1 MDKVIGLD
9 RFVELVED
17 GMTVMVGGFLA
28 CGGPNMLMDALVA
41 KGTKD
46 LTLIANDMARP
57 TAGLGQLVAK
67 RQVRKVVASHIGM
80 NPEVAAQMNE
90 GTLEVELVPQGTLAE
105 RIRSGG
111 AGLGGVLTR
120 TGLGTLVADG
130 KQTVTVDGV
139 EYLLET
145 PLKAD
150 LALICGHT
158 VDRSGNVW
166 YKGTARNFNDVMALA
181 ATTVIVEADHVV
193 EVGAIEPE
201 SVVTPNVLVDYVVEG
216 RN

>member
-57 TAGLGQLVAK
+57 TVGLGQLVAN
-67 RQVRKVVASHIGM
+67 RQVRKVIASHIGM
-80 NPEVAAQMNE
+80 NPEVAAQMNA
-90 GTLEVELVPQGTLAE
+90 GTLDVELVPQGTLAE
-105 RIRSGG
+105 RIRAAGS
-111 AGLGGVLTR
+111 GLGGVLTR

-130 KQTVTVDGV
+130 KPVVTVDDID
-139 EYLLET
+139 YLLET

-150 LALICGHT
+150 LALISGHT
-158 VDRSGNVW
+158 VDRSGNIW

-181 ATTVIVEADHVV
+181 ATTVVVEADHVV
-193 EVGAIEPE
+193 EIGAIEPE
-201 SVVTPNVLVDYVVEG
+201 NVVTPNVLVDYVVEG
-216 RN
+216 KN

>member
-9 RFVELVED
+9 KFVELVDD
-17 GMTVMVGGFLA
+17 GMTVMVSGFLA
-28 CGGPNMLMDALVA
+28 CGGPNMLVDALVA

-46 LTLIANDMARP
+46 LTLIANDMAWP
-57 TAGLGQLVAK
+57 TVGLGQLVTN
-67 RQVRKVVASHIGM
+67 RQVRKVVASHVGM
-80 NPEVAAQMNE
+80 NPGVAAQLNE
-90 GTLEVELVPQGTLAE
+90 GTLELELVPQGTLVE
-105 RIRSGG
+105 RIRAGG
-111 AGLGGVLTR
+111 SGLGGVLTR

-130 KQTVTVDGV
+130 KQIVTVEGAD
-139 EYLLET
+139 YLLET

-158 VDRSGNVW
+158 IDRSGNVW

-181 ATTVIVEADHVV
+181 ATTVVAEADNLV
-193 EVGAIEPE
+193 EIGAIEPE
-201 SVVTPNVLVDYVVEG
+201 NVVTPNVLVDYVVEG